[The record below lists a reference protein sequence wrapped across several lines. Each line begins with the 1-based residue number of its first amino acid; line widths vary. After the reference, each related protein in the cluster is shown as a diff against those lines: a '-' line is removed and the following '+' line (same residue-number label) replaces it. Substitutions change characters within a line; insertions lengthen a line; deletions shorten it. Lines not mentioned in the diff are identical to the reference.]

1 MKTPTS
7 CFTKFDV
14 QRNELKNI
22 LIALCKARS
31 VDTTLAKQVTIA
43 LDMLDARTF
52 DRIQRET
59 LERFPEPGRNNSYLD
74 FCQHAAKAMRLY
86 LRFIE
91 DSRHVAETPGQRR
104 RILDIGSGSGAFCF
118 LCNALGH
125 HATGLDKP
133 RCHEK
138 DQLIPLNYQLTRW
151 YNVDVIEHEIER
163 MLTFPMEDLSFD
175 DFVLFYPTFHN
186 PWKEKDWD
194 FFFSDLTRCATK
206 NDSRVYVQISKPKIR
221 ATGEVHFSIDEFFF
235 SIAKLDYKP
244 VDDRG
249 YVIRLT

>member
-59 LERFPEPGRNNSYLD
+59 LERFPEAGRHNSYLD

-91 DSRHVAETPGQRR
+91 DRRHVAETPGQQR

-151 YNVDVIEHEIER
+151 FNVDVIEHEIER
-163 MLTFPMEDLSFD
+163 MLTFPMEESELRRFRTVLPHVPPPVEGKGLGFLLLRFD
-175 DFVLFYPTFHN
+175 PVRHEERLQGLCADKQTKDTSNRGGAFFH
-186 PWKEKDWD
+186 
-194 FFFSDLTRCATK
+194 
-206 NDSRVYVQISKPKIR
+206 
-221 ATGEVHFSIDEFFF
+221 
-235 SIAKLDYKP
+235 
-244 VDDRG
+244 
-249 YVIRLT
+249 